1 MDKSQL
7 MKGILESCI
16 LKIIEKYETYG
27 YEIVVQLQNYGF
39 GDMKEGTIYP
49 LLLRLEKK
57 NLITATFKESP
68 LGKIIPVGVNIDR
81 TTFVRKP
88 HTNLSLVA
96 FAYSLYIPYAP
107 PVIVPPVTSISVSDQ
122 YGAL

>member
-27 YEIVVQLQNYGF
+27 DEIVVQLQNYGF
-39 GDMKEGTIYP
+39 GEMKEGTIYP

-57 NLITATFKESP
+57 KLITATFKESP
-68 LGKIIPVGVNIDR
+68 LGPK
-81 TTFVRKP
+81 RKY
-88 HTNLSLVA
+88 
-96 FAYSLYIPYAP
+96 YSLTPEGKEYVNSFYKAWQEI
-107 PVIVPPVTSISVSDQ
+107 TESVEKVFE
-122 YGAL
+122 

>member
-1 MDKSQL
+1 MEGVDVMDKSQL

-16 LKIIEKYETYG
+16 LKIIEKNETYG

-57 NLITATFKESP
+57 KLITATFKESP
-68 LGKIIPVGVNIDR
+68 LGPK
-81 TTFVRKP
+81 RKY
-88 HTNLSLVA
+88 
-96 FAYSLYIPYAP
+96 YSLTPEGKEYVDGFYKVWQEI
-107 PVIVPPVTSISVSDQ
+107 TESVEKVFE
-122 YGAL
+122 

>member
-1 MDKSQL
+1 MMDKSQL

-68 LGKIIPVGVNIDR
+68 LGPK
-81 TTFVRKP
+81 RKY
-88 HTNLSLVA
+88 
-96 FAYSLYIPYAP
+96 YSLTPEGKEYVDKFHLVWKEI
-107 PVIVPPVTSISVSDQ
+107 TDSVEKIFEEV
-122 YGAL
+122 

>member
-1 MDKSQL
+1 MDKAQL

-27 YEIVVQLQNYGF
+27 YEIVIQLQNYGF
-39 GDMKEGTIYP
+39 GEVKEGTIYP

-68 LGKIIPVGVNIDR
+68 LGPK
-81 TTFVRKP
+81 RKY
-88 HTNLSLVA
+88 
-96 FAYSLYIPYAP
+96 YSLTVEGKEYVESFYQTWEEI
-107 PVIVPPVTSISVSDQ
+107 TDSVERIFR
-122 YGAL
+122 